1 MLLELNKITAHYGNV
16 AALNH
21 VSINI
26 AEGEIVTL
34 LGSNGAGKSTT
45 LRAISGLK
53 KLSSGEIWFEGRR
66 IDQFPPHEIVKR
78 GIAHVPEG
86 GQVFPYMTTFENLK
100 IGAFLRENKREINRD
115 YQSVYDHFPVL
126 KSRSRQWGNTLSGGE
141 QQMLAMGRGLMANP
155 KLLLMDEPTL
165 GLSPIMCKEIAK
177 IIVDI
182 RKRTKVAIFLVE
194 QNARLALKL
203 ADRGYVMVTGNVTIQ
218 GPAQELMEN
227 REVQRAY
234 LGM

>member
-1 MLLELNKITAHYGNV
+1 MSLELKEVTANYGNV
-16 AALNH
+16 AALKGISLN
-21 VSINI
+21 V
-26 AEGEIVTL
+26 AEGEIVAL

-53 KLSSGEIWFEGRR
+53 RLSSGEIWFDGKR
-66 IDQFPPHEIVKR
+66 IDGYPAHEIVKL

-86 GQVFPYMTTFENLK
+86 RRIFPYMTTFENLK
-100 IGAFLRENKREINRD
+100 IGAFLRENREEINRD
-115 YQSVYDHFPVL
+115 YRSVYAHFPVL
-126 KSRSRQWGNTLSGGE
+126 KSRGKQWGNTLSGGE

-177 IIVDI
+177 IIADI
-182 RKRTKVAIFLVE
+182 RKRTKIAIFLVE

-203 ADRGYVMVTGNVTIQ
+203 ADRGYVIVTGNVTIE

-227 REVQRAY
+227 KEVQRAY